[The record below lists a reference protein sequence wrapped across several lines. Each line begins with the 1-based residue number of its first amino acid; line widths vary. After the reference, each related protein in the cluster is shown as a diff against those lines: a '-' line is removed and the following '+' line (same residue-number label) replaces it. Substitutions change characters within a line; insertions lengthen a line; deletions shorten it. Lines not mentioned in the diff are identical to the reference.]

1 VVVVA
6 TTAVVAEEAVSKTS
20 FPETK
25 AEPGMKATDRKA
37 AAAAATAEATEEA
50 PVVSSASLYS
60 SING

>member
-1 VVVVA
+1 MVVA

-37 AAAAATAEATEEA
+37 AAAATAVATEEA